1 MISKTQYQTKKEEIK
16 MKKTFLTVIA
26 AALALLT
33 LASCTNGGTGNNGT
47 TDNKPA
53 QSTDKPADSTK
64 DNGTTDPTGST
75 SAPATDAPTDTTAPI
90 TVEVGTVLN
99 YKTAFY
105 LDEATPSSG
114 EKFVQN
120 LSQGFARIDDEFLLN
135 DDDTYQLF
143 WAASQDETFEIP
155 FNIPADGKY
164 NVTLTL
170 FNGGDFGT
178 FQIFIGETLLTS
190 NEGLDCCNKEDGGL
204 KEIDLGDF
212 DLSKGDTKLVVRC
225 MGKSDVSD
233 GTVFAINNIALTA
246 KEVR

>member
-1 MISKTQYQTKKEEIK
+1 
-16 MKKTFLTVIA
+16 MKKTLITFIA

-33 LASCTNGGTGNNGT
+33 LASCTKGGNDTPT
-47 TDNKPA
+47 TTEKPA
-53 QSTDKPADSTK
+53 QSTDKPATSEK
-64 DNGTTDPTGST
+64 TTDKPTDT
-75 SAPATDAPTDTTAPI
+75 SAPATTDTPSTSAPV

-120 LSQGFARIDDEFLLN
+120 LSQSFARIDDEFLLN

-143 WAASQDETFEIP
+143 WAAAQDETFEIP

-170 FNGGDFGT
+170 FNGSDFGT

-190 NEGLDCCNKEDGGL
+190 NDGLDCCNKEDGGL

-212 DLSKGDTKLVVRC
+212 DLSKGDTKLIVRC
-225 MGKSDVSD
+225 MGKSDNSD
-233 GTVFAINNIALTA
+233 GYVFAINNIALTA

>member
-1 MISKTQYQTKKEEIK
+1 
-16 MKKTFLTVIA
+16 MKKTILAVIA
-26 AALALLT
+26 AALALMT
-33 LASCTNGGTGNNGT
+33 LVSCTNGGSGTGSGT
-47 TDNKPA
+47 TSGTPA
-53 QSTDKPADSTK
+53 QSPE
-64 DNGTTDPTGST
+64 TTP
-75 SAPATDAPTDTTAPI
+75 PVK
-90 TVEVGTVLN
+90 VEVGTVLN

-114 EKFVQN
+114 DKFVQN
-120 LSQGFARIDDEFLLN
+120 LSQDFKRIDDEFMLN
-135 DDDTYQLF
+135 DEDTYQLF
-143 WAASQDETFEIP
+143 WAATNDETFEIP

-204 KEIDLGDF
+204 KEIDLGNF

-225 MGKSDVSD
+225 MGKSDISD

>member
-1 MISKTQYQTKKEEIK
+1 

-33 LASCTNGGTGNNGT
+33 LASCTKGGTGNDGT

-64 DNGTTDPTGST
+64 DNGTTDPTGNT
-75 SAPATDAPTDTTAPI
+75 SAPDTTQPPE
-90 TVEVGTVLN
+90 TNPPVKVEVGTVLN

-114 EKFVQN
+114 DKFVQN
-120 LSQGFARIDDEFLLN
+120 VSQNFARIDDEFMLN
-135 DDDTYQLF
+135 DEDTYQLF
-143 WAASQDETFEIP
+143 WAATNDETFEIP

-204 KEIDLGDF
+204 KEIDLGNF

-225 MGKSDVSD
+225 MGKSDISD

>member
-1 MISKTQYQTKKEEIK
+1 
-16 MKKTFLTVIA
+16 MKKTILAVIA
-26 AALALLT
+26 AALALMT
-33 LASCTNGGTGNNGT
+33 LVSCTNRGSGTGSGT
-47 TDNKPA
+47 TSGTPA
-53 QSTDKPADSTK
+53 QSKPADSDKDTGTK
-64 DNGTTDPTGST
+64 PGNT
-75 SAPATDAPTDTTAPI
+75 SVRDTTQPPE
-90 TVEVGTVLN
+90 TNPPVKVEVGTVLN

-114 EKFVQN
+114 DKFVQN
-120 LSQGFARIDDEFLLN
+120 ISQNFARIDDEFMLN
-135 DDDTYQLF
+135 DEDTYQLF
-143 WAASQDETFEIP
+143 WAANNDETFEIP

-225 MGKSDVSD
+225 MGKSDISD

>member
-1 MISKTQYQTKKEEIK
+1 
-16 MKKTFLTVIA
+16 MKKTIITFIA

-33 LASCTNGGTGNNGT
+33 LASCSDNSGNGGDNTSDTKAPVQSGENTTGDT
-47 TDNKPA
+47 SDTVKD
-53 QSTDKPADSTK
+53 DDSTVG
-64 DNGTTDPTGST
+64 DT
-75 SAPATDAPTDTTAPI
+75 SVADTTEAPSI

-99 YKTAFY
+99 YKAAFY
-105 LDEATPSSG
+105 LDEANPSSG
-114 EKFVQN
+114 DKFVQN
-120 LSQGFARIDDEFLLN
+120 LSQDFARIDDEFLLN
-135 DDDTYQLF
+135 DEDTYQLF
-143 WAASQDETFEIP
+143 WAAAEDETFEIP

-190 NEGLDCCNKEDGGL
+190 NDGLDCCNKENGGL
-204 KEIDLGDF
+204 TDVDLGDF
-212 DLSKGDTKLVVRC
+212 DLSKGDTKLTIRC
-225 MGKSDVSD
+225 VGKSDISD